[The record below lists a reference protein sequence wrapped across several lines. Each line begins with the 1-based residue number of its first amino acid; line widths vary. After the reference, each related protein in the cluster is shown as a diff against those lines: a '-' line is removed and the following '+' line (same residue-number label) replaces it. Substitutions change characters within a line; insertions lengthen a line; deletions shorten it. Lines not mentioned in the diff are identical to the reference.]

1 MRRPPALLSPTCLPV
16 TCLLLACL
24 MTACGGT
31 ASTAEEI
38 AEQVNAARE
47 PAETQTGD
55 LLLRASIAPTAAL
68 GEAITSRYGVQ
79 SDPRTVLLLAGV
91 RRIDGVDGVD
101 EVSVP
106 ATLSATARDLRGV
119 CQTIAM
125 NEVRLDGF
133 IDHVGEVRITP
144 PDTLGFEIVATT
156 ADGSTLELRFN
167 REVFPAQ
174 R

>member
-47 PAETQTGD
+47 PAEARVGD

-79 SDPRTVLLLAGV
+79 PDPRTVLLLAGV
-91 RRIDGVDGVD
+91 RRIDGVD

-119 CQTIAM
+119 RQTIAM